1 MEHGW
6 LGTKLINNKNN
17 NSRIM
22 MKVLV
27 LMNRMLIR
35 IVKMTVNQVVI
46 MQMKMK
52 KAVVVGNKT

>member
-1 MEHGW
+1 
-6 LGTKLINNKNN
+6 
-17 NSRIM
+17 